1 MVQEVFP
8 LSKMIVPFSDNA
20 HTGKL
25 TIPPQKHLK
34 YRKKN
39 HRFFAFF
46 VFLYFKDSS
55 ADL

>member
-8 LSKMIVPFSDNA
+8 LSKMIVPFSDNT

-39 HRFFAFF
+39 HRFFAFV